1 MAQRFGLTWWGQRW
15 ISALE
20 RLGAQYDNRLPRGR
34 TYARKGT
41 VHDLDPAPGQVT
53 ALVDGSRRQPYR
65 VVITL
70 KEFDDDTW
78 EAIVDALARQVRHA
92 AELLGGRMPEH
103 VDDTL
108 RDVGVSLFPT
118 AADLQTSCSCPDW
131 ANPCKHVAAVHYV
144 LAARFDDDP
153 FLLMALRGRDRDSL
167 LAGLRARRA
176 GGAVTAAVEPDEV
189 DAIALA
195 DLVPAMLFAD
205 VEVAEVEIMPDR
217 GDVLAILHRLG
228 PLPGPLRGS
237 QSDVEH
243 AVEAASVA
251 AWRLLRGTGDHDPT
265 DHDPTDHDPTDGEGP
280 G

>member
-15 ISALE
+15 IAALE

-41 VHDLDPAPGQVT
+41 VHDLETAAGRVT

-65 VVITL
+65 VTITL
-70 KEFDDDTW
+70 EEFDDDTW
-78 EAIVDALARQVRHA
+78 EAIVDALAGQVRHA
-92 AELLGGRMPEH
+92 AELLDGRMPDH

-108 RDVGVSLFPT
+108 GEVGVSLFPT
-118 AADLQTSCSCPDW
+118 AADLRTSCSCPDW

-144 LAARFDDDP
+144 LAATFDDDP
-153 FLLMALRGRDRDSL
+153 FLLMALRGRDREDL

-176 GGAVTAAVEPDEV
+176 GGAVSVEVDAEEV

-195 DLVPAMLFAD
+195 DLAPAMLFPD
-205 VEVAEVEIMPDR
+205 VEVAEVEIVPAR

-237 QSDVEH
+237 QPDVEG
-243 AVEAASVA
+243 AVQAASAA
-251 AWRLLRGTGDHDPT
+251 AWRLLRGTGDHDPS
-265 DHDPTDHDPTDGEGP
+265 DVDGP